1 MTGYILK
8 RRWLIISLSILITA
22 IGIALM
28 PAMKTDPD
36 IRNYIPSRMESRIN
50 TDLIEDEFGVQEI
63 IMILFQDSMILS
75 RDNLLRIKAIDRDIK
90 RLSSV
95 ESSISLF
102 STKHIRS
109 EEGAMMVDPAI
120 NRIPDTSEEIE
131 RLKEELTAN
140 PLAMGLVVSSDFQ
153 MAAIAATI
161 NSSESEEI
169 TLARIDSVIVANPGS
184 AAVVLGGLPY
194 IRKGIMEDVRRD
206 GIVLV
211 PLALLIMLLFLWI
224 AFREWRGMVIPFT
237 VVAMSIAVSM
247 GLAPLFGWKLSIISL
262 IVPIMLVAVANDYGI
277 HMIARYQEI
286 NWSFPELDFSSKM
299 KKLTRSL
306 RLPILFTG
314 ITTIAGVLGLLT
326 HSIIPAR
333 HVAILTASGIAFAIL
348 LSLFMVP
355 AWLSLIKGD
364 HKQPRKQKRGALDK
378 LLERTG
384 DIVTRYPVRVLTIS
398 ALASIVFALG
408 IFMIK
413 VDSNQENFFP
423 KKHPVKV
430 SSNMINKNFGGSQS
444 ISVMVTGDIK
454 NPEILRMFDS
464 WSTEVEKMEG
474 VGHVYSISAVIKE
487 MSKGLYNSDE
497 AGYNSI
503 PQTREGVSQL
513 LEIYNMNG
521 DPDDFERL
529 VDYDYSK
536 AHLMV
541 RLNRPET
548 ETINRVLAKVDLL
561 KQINGVEVVTGGY
574 AYIMSQFSGKIVRGQ
589 VTSLIFALGIVFI
602 LLSLIFKS
610 VKGGLVATTPIL
622 ASVIFLLGFMGIT
635 GISLDPATALL
646 SSIMIGVGVD
656 YTIHFIFRYRD
667 ELKSNSY
674 KSAVITTLKTTGR
687 GIVFNAFSVMVGF
700 SVLIFS
706 GFTSIRFFGY
716 LVLISIGVC
725 LISAMFVVPALMLVF
740 KPRFVEDG
748 NLRIVRS
755 RKPVV
760 KIFKRAI
767 FLIIITLLP
776 ISIYG
781 VTELKSADNQ
791 KDPIKIME
799 ASRDA
804 MKVSTFEAVSLLTIR
819 DNKGRVRE
827 RTNVTASKS
836 YQDGTEKRIIKF
848 LSPPDVKGTT
858 ILIYDHKE
866 GEDEMWIYL
875 PALNKTRR
883 IVSSEKGKS
892 FMGSEFSN
900 SDMSSPPI
908 SDFNHKIVDEN
919 STLGIIR
926 IESTPISQE
935 KEDEYGYSR
944 KISTISTSDFTVSRI
959 EFFDFDNHLFKLI
972 EISDYI
978 RLEGG
983 RFLIGQM
990 NAINYSNNRTSE
1002 IKMQEVSSGED
1013 VRDDLFVVGNLGR

>member
-1 MTGYILK
+1 
-8 RRWLIISLSILITA
+8 
-22 IGIALM
+22 
-28 PAMKTDPD
+28 
-36 IRNYIPSRMESRIN
+36 
-50 TDLIEDEFGVQEI
+50 
-63 IMILFQDSMILS
+63 
-75 RDNLLRIKAIDRDIK
+75 
-90 RLSSV
+90 
-95 ESSISLF
+95 
-102 STKHIRS
+102 
-109 EEGAMMVDPAI
+109 
-120 NRIPDTSEEIE
+120 
-131 RLKEELTAN
+131 
-140 PLAMGLVVSSDFQ
+140 
-153 MAAIAATI
+153 
-161 NSSESEEI
+161 
-169 TLARIDSVIVANPGS
+169 
-184 AAVVLGGLPY
+184 
-194 IRKGIMEDVRRD
+194 
-206 GIVLV
+206 
-211 PLALLIMLLFLWI
+211 
-224 AFREWRGMVIPFT
+224 
-237 VVAMSIAVSM
+237 
-247 GLAPLFGWKLSIISL
+247 
-262 IVPIMLVAVANDYGI
+262 
-277 HMIARYQEI
+277 
-286 NWSFPELDFSSKM
+286 
-299 KKLTRSL
+299 
-306 RLPILFTG
+306 
-314 ITTIAGVLGLLT
+314 
-326 HSIIPAR
+326 
-333 HVAILTASGIAFAIL
+333 
-348 LSLFMVP
+348 
-355 AWLSLIKGD
+355 
-364 HKQPRKQKRGALDK
+364 
-378 LLERTG
+378 
-384 DIVTRYPVRVLTIS
+384 
-398 ALASIVFALG
+398 
-408 IFMIK
+408 
-413 VDSNQENFFP
+413 
-423 KKHPVKV
+423 
-430 SSNMINKNFGGSQS
+430 
-444 ISVMVTGDIK
+444 
-454 NPEILRMFDS
+454 
-464 WSTEVEKMEG
+464 
-474 VGHVYSISAVIKE
+474 
-487 MSKGLYNSDE
+487 
-497 AGYNSI
+497 
-503 PQTREGVSQL
+503 
-513 LEIYNMNG
+513 
-521 DPDDFERL
+521 
-529 VDYDYSK
+529 
-536 AHLMV
+536 
-541 RLNRPET
+541 
-548 ETINRVLAKVDLL
+548 
-561 KQINGVEVVTGGY
+561 
-574 AYIMSQFSGKIVRGQ
+574 
-589 VTSLIFALGIVFI
+589 
-602 LLSLIFKS
+602 
-610 VKGGLVATTPIL
+610 
-622 ASVIFLLGFMGIT
+622 MGIT